1 VNLSDILNSINHSKI
16 NLLTEGLHSE
26 YVPYVINRCLS
37 YFPDTLFHSNRMN
50 ARTGLGKS
58 QQYRYYLESL
68 SKKKRFSRWI
78 KPDVDPNLETVMEY
92 YGYSRKQAQSVVSLF
107 PESEIKKMQNSLKKG
122 GSKAAKS

>member
-1 VNLSDILNSINHSKI
+1 
-16 NLLTEGLHSE
+16 
-26 YVPYVINRCLS
+26 
-37 YFPDTLFHSNRMN
+37 MN
-50 ARTGLGKS
+50 ARIGLDKS